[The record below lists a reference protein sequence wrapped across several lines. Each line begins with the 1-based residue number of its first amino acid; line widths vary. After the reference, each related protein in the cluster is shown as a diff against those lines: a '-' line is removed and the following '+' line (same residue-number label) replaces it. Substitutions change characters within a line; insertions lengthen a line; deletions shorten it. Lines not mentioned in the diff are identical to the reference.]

1 MQAFNY
7 TLSAAKP
14 NGLDNTGAEV
24 DDYNDH
30 DQRQTVGLGL
40 SYTLKSGASAAFT
53 IQHGSGLASSVV
65 PPSISRTPRTSVDLN
80 LSTGDRLFQ
89 GRGGLKLDIDNIFDK
104 RDVINF
110 QSAFSGTRFQMG
122 RSISLSLNYKF

>member
-1 MQAFNY
+1 
-7 TLSAAKP
+7 SP
-14 NGLDNTGAEV
+14 NGKDNTGADV

-40 SYTLKSGASAAFT
+40 SYTFRSGAAAAVT
-53 IQHGSGLASSVV
+53 VEHGSGLASSII
-65 PPSISRTPRTSVDLN
+65 PPSTSRTSRTSVN
-80 LSTGDRLFQ
+80 LHLTTGDRLFS
-89 GRGGLKLDIDNIFDK
+89 GRGGVSLDVSNLFDR

-122 RSISLSLNYKF
+122 RSIALSANYKF